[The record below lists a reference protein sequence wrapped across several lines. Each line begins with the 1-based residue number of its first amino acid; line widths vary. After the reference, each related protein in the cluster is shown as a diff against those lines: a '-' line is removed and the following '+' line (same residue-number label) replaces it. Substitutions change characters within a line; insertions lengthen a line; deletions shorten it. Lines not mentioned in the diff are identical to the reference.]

1 MPDMNSTS
9 ASLYGSR
16 PRPGGVAWR
25 PEDGARAHPLPNA
38 AAASHVASAR
48 REIVAI
54 RRSQGR
60 IVVDSPTSRYRSLRY
75 VTNRRTL
82 ELVRVLLVLLT
93 DVLHQLFVRPRPS
106 GKRHFPRTRVHH
118 RIVDRDLVDHRR
130 RVLPSVALDHVQPVG
145 VRVANEVEPRPVVES
160 DGI

>member
-16 PRPGGVAWR
+16 PRPGGVGWR

-60 IVVDSPTSRYRSLRY
+60 IVVDPAVCHRVQVMRADLLASMLLR
-75 VTNRRTL
+75 RFRDA
-82 ELVRVLLVLLT
+82 
-93 DVLHQLFVRPRPS
+93 DV
-106 GKRHFPRTRVHH
+106 
-118 RIVDRDLVDHRR
+118 RR
-130 RVLPSVALDHVQPVG
+130 R
-145 VRVANEVEPRPVVES
+145 RWTS
-160 DGI
+160 DFRH

>member
-1 MPDMNSTS
+1 GTGRPRSRSQSCMVAISSRWPTTMRSHRIATSWRAPWEGAQPAMITACAWCGIMPDMNSTS

-60 IVVDSPTSRYRSLRY
+60 IVVDSPTSRYRSLRN

-82 ELVRVLLVLLT
+82 ELVGVLFVLLT

-106 GKRHFPRTRVHH
+106 G
-118 RIVDRDLVDHRR
+118 
-130 RVLPSVALDHVQPVG
+130 
-145 VRVANEVEPRPVVES
+145 
-160 DGI
+160 